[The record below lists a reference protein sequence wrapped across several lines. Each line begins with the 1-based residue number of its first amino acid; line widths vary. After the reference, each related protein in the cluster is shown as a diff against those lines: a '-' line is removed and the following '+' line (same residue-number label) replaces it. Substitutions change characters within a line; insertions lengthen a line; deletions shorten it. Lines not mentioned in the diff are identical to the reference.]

1 MSPRRP
7 KSTGSNASHFF
18 TDQLMGE
25 TPPSLPTMERLYALS
40 AKIYELRPW
49 ELLEEG
55 ELVLTRD
62 SETGETC
69 YCAVMGALG
78 QVVAVHAYIGVE
90 SYRLFRRMLAG
101 EVSGAGE
108 FYEVQRSVSLEFVPA
123 RELDAQD
130 RKLLTALRHPIRS
143 AGASPVFRA
152 GRPGFFPWYV
162 TEQEAR
168 LLEECLRA
176 VIVICS
182 AVSANP
188 KLNYWER
195 HYTYPLVSRVDGKD
209 GESRYSIEMAE
220 ATLPQEPPL
229 APAHLGPEQVRQ
241 LRNRDYPV
249 RGTLELDH
257 FSSGAKIGEKN
268 ERKACV
274 RIAMAVDAESG
285 FLFSPEL
292 AAPDVSVADALGM
305 AIIRAAEAS
314 HALPKEVRVSNRRF
328 KDCLQPL
335 SELCGFPV
343 KVARSLPALAE
354 AREAL
359 LRMMGASPRPET

>member
-1 MSPRRP
+1 
-7 KSTGSNASHFF
+7 
-18 TDQLMGE
+18 
-25 TPPSLPTMERLYALS
+25 MERLYALS
-40 AKIYELRPW
+40 AKVYALRPW
-49 ELLEEG
+49 EVLEEG
-55 ELVLTRD
+55 EFVLTRD
-62 SETGETC
+62 SGTGEAC

-78 QVVAVHAYIGVE
+78 QVIAVYAYIGVE

-108 FYEVQRSVSLEFVPA
+108 FYELQRSVSLEFVPA

-209 GESRYSIEMAE
+209 GESRYSIELAE

-229 APAHLGPEQVRQ
+229 APAHLGPEQVRHATETIRSVA
-241 LRNRDYPV
+241 LWSWTTFPAARR
-249 RGTLELDH
+249 
-257 FSSGAKIGEKN
+257 S
-268 ERKACV
+268 ERKTNGKRA
-274 RIAMAVDAESG
+274 SG
-285 FLFSPEL
+285 LQWPSML
-292 AAPDVSVADALGM
+292 TADSSFRQYWRPLM
-305 AIIRAAEAS
+305 FR
-314 HALPKEVRVSNRRF
+314 LPM
-328 KDCLQPL
+328 P
-335 SELCGFPV
+335 
-343 KVARSLPALAE
+343 
-354 AREAL
+354 
-359 LRMMGASPRPET
+359 

>member
-1 MSPRRP
+1 MSPRRT

-18 TDQLMGE
+18 SDQLMGE
-25 TPPSLPTMERLYALS
+25 SPPSYSTMESLYALS
-40 AKIYELRPW
+40 AEVYALRPW
-49 ELLEEG
+49 EVLEEG

-62 SETGETC
+62 PGNGETC

-78 QVVAVHAYIGVE
+78 QVVAVYAYVGVE
-90 SYRLFRRMLAG
+90 SYRLYRRVLAG

-108 FYEVQRSVSLEFVPA
+108 FYEAQRSVSLEFVPA

-152 GRPGFFPWYV
+152 ARPGFFPWYV

-176 VIVICS
+176 VIVVCS
-182 AVSANP
+182 ALSANP
-188 KLNYWER
+188 RLNYWEPA
-195 HYTYPLVSRVDGKD
+195 YTYPLVLPVDEKDGK
-209 GESRYSIEMAE
+209 SRYSIELAE

-229 APAHLGPEQVRQ
+229 APANLGPEQVRQ
-241 LRNRDYPV
+241 IRNRDYAV

-274 RIAMAVDAESG
+274 RIAVAVDADSG
-285 FLFSPEL
+285 FLFPPEL
-292 AAPDVSVADALGM
+292 ATPEVSIADALGR
-305 AIIRAAEAS
+305 AIIRAAES
-314 HALPKEVRVSNRRF
+314 SRALPKEVRVSDRRF

-354 AREAL
+354 AREGL
-359 LRMMGASPRPET
+359 LRMMGAYPG

>member
-1 MSPRRP
+1 MSPRRA

-25 TPPSLPTMERLYALS
+25 TPPSFAAMERLYALS
-40 AKIYELRPW
+40 AKVYALRPW
-49 ELLEEG
+49 EVLEDG

-62 SETGETC
+62 SATGETC

-78 QVVAVHAYIGVE
+78 QVIAVYAYIGVE
-90 SYRLFRRMLAG
+90 SYRLFRRVLAG
-101 EVSGAGE
+101 EISGAGE

-130 RKLLTALRHPIRS
+130 RKLLTALGHPIRS
-143 AGASPVFRA
+143 AGACPVFRA

-188 KLNYWER
+188 SLNYWER
-195 HYTYPLVSRVDGKD
+195 PYTYPLVLRVDEKD
-209 GESRYSIEMAE
+209 GESRYSIELAE
-220 ATLPQEPPL
+220 AALPQEPPL
-229 APAHLGPEQVRQ
+229 PPAHLGPEQLSR
-241 LRNRDYPV
+241 LRNRDYPI

-268 ERKACV
+268 ERKSCV
-274 RIAMAVDAESG
+274 RIAVAVDADSG
-285 FLFSPEL
+285 FLFPPEL
-292 AAPDVSVADALGM
+292 ATPETSIADALGM
-305 AIIRAAEAS
+305 AILRAAEAS
-314 HALPKEVRVSNRRF
+314 RALPKEVRVSNRRF

-343 KVARSLPALAE
+343 NVVRSLPALAE
-354 AREAL
+354 AREGM
-359 LRMMGASPRPET
+359 LRMMGASPRPKI